1 MTWILVLLGLAIAV
15 GLGVW
20 WLERPLWY
28 ESDGVRDL
36 ENFLRDL
43 VSPRSPW
50 PLMYVKARGRRTLE
64 FSRERVDDGS
74 FRLYAEVSLEGA
86 NSELTD
92 ALAKELEESHFSA
105 DQLTVT
111 SETQSTRVRVDL
123 GRADGTALAEA
134 TQAARVMLE
143 RLGVQQD
150 EPLHVR
156 YAGTMDADVVAPGLE
171 DLKRRGGPFGRLIAK
186 AGLKHL
192 RRD

>member
-1 MTWILVLLGLAIAV
+1 MTWILALLGLAIVV

-28 ESDGVRDL
+28 KSDGVRAL

-50 PLMYVKARGRRTLE
+50 PLMYVKARGRQTLE

-86 NSELTD
+86 NSDLAD
-92 ALAKELEESHFSA
+92 ALTKELEASHFSA

-111 SETQSTRVRVDL
+111 SETQISRIRVDL
-123 GRADGTALAEA
+123 GRADGAALAEA

-156 YAGTMDADVVAPGLE
+156 YAGTMDVDVVTPGLE
-171 DLKRRGGPFGRLIAK
+171 DLKRRGGPFGRLLAK
-186 AGLKHL
+186 AGLKNL